1 MRLAYSRRH
10 FTLHQGLTR
19 IQLPSHGGIDE
30 TRTTVNVLEKSRLV
44 LTNNMTLEPHSA
56 KVAHMKITK
65 VTPILGQG
73 NICASWVFVKVETD
87 EGIIGYGEGTRHA
100 GPVIAEAIQWLE
112 PYVVGKSPFDVEALY
127 ATMFKATHYTWGA
140 IFSCAISAIETALWD
155 IMGKALGKPVY
166 ELLGGKVWDNVRL
179 YSHVGGGSQILRM
192 NVDDGAAASDD
203 FGAIKERAQDLVA
216 RGFTCVKTFQAGRYN
231 VTEGNSARLGDFW
244 PNMHLHRNDVLAT
257 VNKVEFI
264 REQVGDDVEI
274 SLDAHGLNVVSALRL
289 AKALEPFDLLWLEEP
304 IHPYNLS
311 ALKQLRTQT
320 SIPIAM
326 SERLH
331 AATEFA
337 EVIDTGA
344 VDVLM
349 VDVQWCGGVSQAKKI
364 AAIAE
369 SRYLPITLHNCNSPL
384 ASVINAHIAV
394 TLPNFLN
401 MEFIDPDV
409 PWRDEIITEPI
420 RVRDGRLEISDTP
433 GWGVEINEEAL
444 SRYPYD
450 RQMSAYEER
459 DQRLQRRN

>member
-1 MRLAYSRRH
+1 MGLCASPANATPPQGPTHDYSPIRGEISATWSTADPQEEIRL
-10 FTLHQGLTR
+10 GLT
-19 IQLPSHGGIDE
+19 
-30 TRTTVNVLEKSRLV
+30 
-44 LTNNMTLEPHSA
+44 TNITLEPHSA
-56 KVAHMKITK
+56 KVDLMKITK

-87 EGIIGYGEGTRHA
+87 EGIVGYGEGTRHA
-100 GPVIAEAIQWLE
+100 GPVIAEAIQWLG

-155 IMGKALGKPVY
+155 IKGKALGKPVF

-179 YSHVGGGSQILRM
+179 YSHIGGGSHILRM

-203 FGAIKERAQDLVA
+203 FGAIKERAQDLIS

-231 VTEGNSARLGDFW
+231 VTDGNSARLGDFW
-244 PNMHLHRNDVLAT
+244 PNMHLHRNDILAT
-257 VNKVEFI
+257 VRKVEFI
-264 REQVGDDVEI
+264 REQVGDEVEI
-274 SLDAHGLNVVSALRL
+274 TFDAHGLNAVSALRL

-304 IHPYNLS
+304 VHPHNLS

-320 SIPIAM
+320 SVPIAM

-369 SRYLPITLHNCNSPL
+369 ARYLPITLHNCNSPL

-433 GWGVEINEEAL
+433 GWGIEINEEAL
-444 SRYPYD
+444 SRYPYE